1 MHCCVGNDTLGNKES
16 TGLPKKSG
24 EVNSEVRQSEDAGKL
39 HYMFKY
45 NFCIN
50 NLNIFFNIIYD
61 YNFIFKHDNSYLV
74 LERGKTGVLIALLV
88 LAFVIIPFYLLH
100 KPRKVSLLGLN
111 YDKICFLQSHRIMY
125 DSLYIPR
132 FVNTTGYCG
141 TNDNVGAL
149 GGCLQFDMH
158 SPCHV
163 HGSDSDVAPH

>member
-1 MHCCVGNDTLGNKES
+1 MSCYVGNDTLGYKES

-50 NLNIFFNIIYD
+50 NLNIIIYN
-61 YNFIFKHDNSYLV
+61 YNFIFKHDNSHLV

-100 KPRKVSLLGLN
+100 KPRKVSLLVLN
-111 YDKICFLQSHRIMY
+111 YDKIWS
-125 DSLYIPR
+125 
-132 FVNTTGYCG
+132 
-141 TNDNVGAL
+141 
-149 GGCLQFDMH
+149 
-158 SPCHV
+158 
-163 HGSDSDVAPH
+163 